1 MSFAFLKKNI
11 LHHLDKSTDLFVT
24 EFIFHVPA
32 ALYTILAVYNLLP
45 IASLRVTMLIG
56 FSVSV
61 VHLIATA
68 LLFQRRLVNNEIDI
82 SLIIADVAFYLT
94 ANCFGI
100 FAKCLNEM
108 TLRRAFLDRRRCIES
123 TIKLDYEKSQ
133 EEQLMLS
140 ILPKHIADD
149 VGTKMRE
156 AVQQI
161 RKRENTTPPS
171 RKPFE

>member
-1 MSFAFLKKNI
+1 M
-11 LHHLDKSTDLFVT
+11 FVT

-94 ANCFGI
+94 ANFFGI

-149 VGTKMRE
+149 VGTKIKEEFQRIM
-156 AVQQI
+156 
-161 RKRENTTPPS
+161 KRENTTPPS